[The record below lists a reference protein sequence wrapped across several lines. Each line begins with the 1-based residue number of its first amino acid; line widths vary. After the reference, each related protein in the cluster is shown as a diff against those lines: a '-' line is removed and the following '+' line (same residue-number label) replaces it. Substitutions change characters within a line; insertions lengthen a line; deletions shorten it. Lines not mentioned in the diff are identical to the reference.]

1 MNKSNLLLSIL
12 CGGALLSACT
22 DKETAG
28 GSANF
33 NPAEA
38 IVIDD
43 FYPDSGGVATSLII
57 SGSNF
62 GTDTTGMK
70 VLFVDKNQKEHPG
83 GLISTN
89 GEKIYC
95 TVPNGLTNMR
105 NIKIK
110 VQRNDGNKVIASTAN
125 RNFIYKTETAVSTI
139 IGQPNKTPQPTVPKS
154 LTSTTLSGPAY
165 ICLDNEDNL
174 FIVERKHWTGGRAD
188 GVQPKDSKGND
199 CDGNMLMASLKKDD
213 VRFLKE
219 KVANINAPAFCDLP
233 GEEAIYVPIDGG
245 LDFYTYL
252 KSSGYA
258 HRQQRA
264 LTTEESKGLK
274 DNNWKF
280 CFVVNKIDHMIYTT
294 MHQGQLVRINPRTR
308 KVEILLKKIG
318 IHGENNSGSDSFCTF
333 SPIQP
338 NRLFICQTDNGEIWY
353 VDIDQLE
360 GKDKDSYHGEPYAG
374 HAAFSGSPSEYRG
387 WEDGLLKNAKFNY
400 PRQICFTND
409 GKLYIADTMN
419 SCIRCID
426 TTQPDDKAVVTTA
439 IGIPGSAG
447 FVEGGPDKA
456 LFRYPRGVAVNADG
470 SIVYVADTGN
480 RCIRRL
486 TIQ

>member
-12 CGGALLSACT
+12 CSGALLSACT

-28 GSANF
+28 GNSTF

-43 FYPDSGGVATSLII
+43 FYPDSAGVATPMII

-62 GTDTTGMK
+62 GTDTTGLR
-70 VLFVDKNQKEHPG
+70 VLFVDEHKKEHQG

-95 TVPNGLTNMR
+95 TVPKGLTYMR
-105 NIKIK
+105 NIKLK
-110 VQRNDGNKVIASTAN
+110 VQRNEGNKVVTGTAEKD
-125 RNFIYKTETAVSTI
+125 FIYKTQTAVTTV
-139 IGQPNKTPQPTVPKS
+139 IGQPNKEPQPTVPKT

-174 FIVERKHWTGGRAD
+174 FIVERRHYTGRAD
-188 GVQPKDSKGND
+188 NIQPEDSKGNK
-199 CDGNMLMASLKKDD
+199 CPGNVLMASLKKDD

-219 KVANINAPAFCDLP
+219 NVADINAPAFCDLP
-233 GEEAIYVPIDGG
+233 GEEAMYVPIDPG

-252 KSSGYA
+252 KSTGYA

-264 LTTEESKGLK
+264 LTTEESKGIEK
-274 DNNWKF
+274 SNWKF

-294 MHQGQLVRINPRTR
+294 MHQGQLIRINPRTR

-318 IHGENNSGSDSFCTF
+318 IHGESNNGSDSFCTF

-338 NRLFICQTDNGEIWY
+338 NRLFVCQTDNGEIWY
-353 VDIDQLE
+353 VDVDQLE
-360 GKDKDSYHGEPYAG
+360 GKDIDNYHGEPYAG
-374 HAAFSGSPSEYRG
+374 RSAFEGSPSESRA

-426 TTQPDDKAVVTTA
+426 TTQPDDKAVVTT
-439 IGIPGSAG
+439 IVGLPGTPG
-447 FVEGGPDKA
+447 FKEGGPDVA
-456 LFRYPRGVAVNADG
+456 QFRYPRGVAVNADG
-470 SIVYVADTGN
+470 SVVYVADSGN

-486 TIQ
+486 TIE